1 MPVTSLSKL
10 LGHSQITTTQ
20 IYTAG
25 ADPELAQAYQTA
37 MHHLAAV
44 SPQPP
49 PPPSSPAPAVAVQP
63 KPTVPPSAGQVV
75 ATEPKLPDWAAWEP
89 DLPEAIRQASL
100 DYVQRRLHTWPARRR
115 RDRAL
120 NVLRELRGLWHWF
133 LAQRPIAHPG
143 ELGLQDLWAYQT
155 DQQAQGYAAGTINR
169 RLDYVVGI
177 ARNRR
182 TRPARRSQRLS
193 LALPATTAKSTAP
206 SHRRREPALGNLPAP
221 APGHARPP
229 PAA

>member
-10 LGHSQITTTQ
+10 LGHSQMTTTQ

-25 ADPELAQAYQTA
+25 ADPELAKPIRPPCSTWQRSRPSHP
-37 MHHLAAV
+37 HHPAALR
-44 SPQPP
+44 QQW
-49 PPPSSPAPAVAVQP
+49 VAG
-63 KPTVPPSAGQVV
+63 TDCAASAGQVV
-75 ATEPKLPDWAAWEP
+75 ATEPELPDWAAWAP

-100 DYVQRRLHTWPARRR
+100 DYVQRRLHTWPPRRR

-120 NVLRELRGLWHWF
+120 NLLRELRGLWHWF

-155 DQQAQGYAAGTINR
+155 DQQTQGYAAGTINR

-177 ARNRR
+177 VGNWPNASS
-182 TRPARRSQRLS
+182 PSI
-193 LALPATTAKSTAP
+193 TASFACVTCHDRKVYRAID
-206 SHRRREPALGNLPAP
+206 RRREERLETYLHQR
-221 APGHARPP
+221 GHARPP